1 MSNLNKLLSLVIF
14 TVSIWSVNSFLYPR
28 LSSGLKNLNISEQEL
43 KIKQAFN
50 DNSPAKLS
58 RSINDFVLPQFDRN
72 DITNLIDRFAK
83 DAGVS
88 IVSIDIQVGGAINS
102 QQNISSQDDNSES
115 KSNSNL
121 DVLMTENVTDIK
133 TNTLK
138 VVDLNI
144 NIKGPKTSIDRFLS
158 NLSSSKQYIDI
169 QDISISIDN
178 NESSQQN
185 IQLSITAQTY
195 YKKL

>member
-1 MSNLNKLLSLVIF
+1 MSNLNKLLSIVIF

-50 DNSPAKLS
+50 DNAPAKLS
-58 RSINDFVLPQFDRN
+58 TSINDFVLPKFDRN

-83 DAGVS
+83 DAGAS
-88 IVSIDIQVGGAINS
+88 IISIDIQVGGAINS

-115 KSNSNL
+115 TSNSSS
-121 DVLMTENVTDIK
+121 DALMTENVSAIK

-178 NESSQQN
+178 DEFGQQN
-185 IQLSITAQTY
+185 MQLSIAAKTY

>member
-58 RSINDFVLPQFDRN
+58 TSINDFVLPQFDRN

-185 IQLSITAQTY
+185 IQLSIAAQTY